1 MSTDNHSKKDAR
13 DQREAH
19 LAALSLLI
27 LRRVSDTDIAEKLG
41 ITLGQIS
48 RDRRILTKR
57 WRAKSDADTET
68 RIAEELRQIEQQE
81 REAWQAWEESRTDP
95 ASDGVG
101 DPRFQQV
108 LINLRAQRMQ
118 LLGIAGNTNIMID
131 LSSQHATINVP
142 PAAETHE
149 EWLEQNVTME
159 RVTGVGLHTVPPEYA
174 ELAEISEPIESG
186 RHNGNSHQG
195 SEEA

>member
-1 MSTDNHSKKDAR
+1 MPGITNTTVANGGDAVSTDNHSKNDAR

-131 LSSQHATINVP
+131 LGSQHATINVP
-142 PAAETHE
+142 PAAETYE

-159 RVTGVGLHTVPPEYA
+159 RLTGVGLHTC
-174 ELAEISEPIESG
+174 
-186 RHNGNSHQG
+186 
-195 SEEA
+195 EEA